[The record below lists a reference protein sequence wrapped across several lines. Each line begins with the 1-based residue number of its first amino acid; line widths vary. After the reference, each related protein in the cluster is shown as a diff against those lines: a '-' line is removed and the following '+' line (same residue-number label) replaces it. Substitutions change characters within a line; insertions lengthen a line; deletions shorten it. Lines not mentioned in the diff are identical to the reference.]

1 MTAALPIPSSETTLL
16 RLEPSIGQPP
26 SLLPV
31 ITLKEDD
38 RAGVNALIESLIA
51 EPRRSLIVDMIGAT
65 FCGTMRLG
73 VLLRMHQALRRNGR
87 VLRVAVDHPEL
98 IEVFRLTRL
107 NTIIAIFSTLEGAI
121 DEAKRQP

>member
-1 MTAALPIPSSETTLL
+1 MTAAPSMPSSETTLL
-16 RLEPSIGQPP
+16 RLEPSAGQPP
-26 SLLPV
+26 SIFPV

-51 EPRRSLIVDMIGAT
+51 EPRRSLIVDMIGAS

>member
-1 MTAALPIPSSETTLL
+1 MPSSETTLL

-26 SLLPV
+26 SVLPV